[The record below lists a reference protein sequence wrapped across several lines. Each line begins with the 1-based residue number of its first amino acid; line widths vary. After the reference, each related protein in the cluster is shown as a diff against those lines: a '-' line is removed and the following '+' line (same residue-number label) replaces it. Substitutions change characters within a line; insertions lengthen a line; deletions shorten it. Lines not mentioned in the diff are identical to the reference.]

1 MARDA
6 ADSKTNLMVD
16 LLYPL
21 DAVYAAAGLT
31 VPDVSDLPGPEM
43 PQPYRDLLVHQ
54 GDMTPALERFH
65 KATIHLQVRSA
76 RINAGTP
83 ENPKTYLREVVLLLD
98 GSETPVEYGAIIIH
112 LNRFSPEARKEIVEG
127 RRPLGTI
134 MREQNVTH
142 LSRPRAFLRI
152 EADAHIANA
161 LNVAPGSILYGR
173 RNRLL
178 TLEGHALADIV
189 EILPQSPDAS
199 GEETSP

>member
-6 ADSKTNLMVD
+6 ADSKTNLSVD

-21 DAVYAAAGLT
+21 DEVYAAAGLL
-31 VPDVSDLPGPEM
+31 VPDVSEIPGPEM

-65 KATIHLQVRSA
+65 NANIHLRVQSA
-76 RINAGTP
+76 RITAGTESDP
-83 ENPKTYLREVVLLLD
+83 RKYLREVVLLLD
-98 GSETPVEYGAIIIH
+98 GSNTPVEYGAIVIH
-112 LNRFSPEARKEIVEG
+112 LNRFSLEARKEVVEG

-142 LSRPRAFLRI
+142 LSRPRAFLSV

-161 LNVAPGSILYGR
+161 LDAAPGTILYGR

-178 TLEGHALADIV
+178 TLDGHALADIV

-199 GEETSP
+199 GREKKR

>member
-6 ADSKTNLMVD
+6 ADSKTNLSVD

-21 DAVYAAAGLT
+21 DEVYAAAGLL
-31 VPDVSDLPGPEM
+31 VPDVSEISGPSM

-54 GDMTPALERFH
+54 GDMTPALENFH
-65 KATIHLQVRSA
+65 GAKIHLRVQSA
-76 RINAGTP
+76 KITAGTQADP
-83 ENPKTYLREVVLLLD
+83 RKYLREVVLLLD

-112 LNRFSPEARKEIVEG
+112 LNRFSADARREIVEG

-134 MREQNVTH
+134 MREHNVTH
-142 LSRPRAFLRI
+142 LSRPRAFLSV

-161 LNVAPGSILYGR
+161 LNDSPGTVLYGR

-178 TLEGHALADIV
+178 TLDGHALADIV
-189 EILPQSPDAS
+189 EILPQSPEAS
-199 GEETSP
+199 GGGKAR